1 MSACLT
7 IAKVAARSGFSVP
20 TLRFY
25 EQQGLIP
32 PVPRDAVGNRLY
44 GEREMSRVNTIRC
57 LKAAGLTLPEM
68 KRYFD
73 LVEQGESTMPER
85 RELLL
90 QTRENL
96 RRQHAEIQK
105 CMLYLAQKISYYDV
119 SIEAMEKGEDLP
131 LYQFGAFNGIFSDED
146 GEAQIS
152 ARPGHS
158 HCPGARHT

>member
-1 MSACLT
+1 MSAYLT
-7 IAKVAARSGFSVP
+7 IAKVAAQSGFSVP

-44 GEREMSRVNTIRC
+44 GEREVSRVNTIRC

-73 LVEQGESTMPER
+73 LVAEGESTLHER

-90 QTRENL
+90 QTREHL
-96 RRQHAEIQK
+96 RQQHAEIQK
-105 CMLYLAQKISYYDV
+105 CMLYLAQKISYYDI
-119 SIEAMEKGEDLP
+119 SIEAMEKGENLP
-131 LYQFGAFNGIFSDED
+131 DYQFGAINSIFSNKDKDALLPE
-146 GEAQIS
+146 
-152 ARPGHS
+152 R
-158 HCPGARHT
+158 

>member
-1 MSACLT
+1 MSAYQT
-7 IAKVAARSGFSVP
+7 IAKVAAQSGFSIP

-68 KRYFD
+68 RRYFD
-73 LVEQGESTMPER
+73 LVEEGETTLPER

-90 QTRENL
+90 QTREHL
-96 RRQHAEIQK
+96 RHQHAEIQK
-105 CMLYLAQKISYYDV
+105 CMLYLAQKISYYDI
-119 SIEAMEKGEDLP
+119 SIEAMEKGENLP
-131 LYQFGAFNGIFSDED
+131 DYQFEAINGIFSGED
-146 GEAQIS
+146 GKAQIP
-152 ARPGHS
+152 ARSKHS
-158 HCPGARHT
+158 RYSDARRA